1 MVIVRLKEL
10 INYDLVVRKFQTI
23 NCRSQDTLKPMLHEQ
38 ILKVIRRH
46 IVESSLCLQINQI
59 DSQKSAVFLVKTTT
73 EVEAQ
78 SKYHQNMPN
87 LAYNS
92 IR

>member
-1 MVIVRLKEL
+1 MEL
-10 INYDLVVRKFQTI
+10 INFDSEIRKFQKV

-46 IVESSLCLQINQI
+46 IVESSLCHRIDQI
-59 DSQKSAVFLVKTTT
+59 DSQKSAVFPVKATI
-73 EVEAQ
+73 EAEAQ

-87 LAYNS
+87 LTFNS